1 MTTKNLTAAV
11 RGHTLADYITMEAA
25 QAEETLAG
33 YLNGRDIATHA
44 THYAA
49 AHGWTYT
56 PEIHAHTVQAIHEA
70 ITGDDTQNTIT
81 LDHGIDVTNTDAG
94 HFTITRDDTTVAVC
108 VDLTSACAALEDM
121 GAPHDTIM
129 RLVYAYDA
137 FTN

>member
-1 MTTKNLTAAV
+1 MTTKNLKAAI
-11 RGHTLADYITMEAA
+11 RGYTLADYLILEAA
-25 QAEETLAG
+25 QAEETLAD

-56 PEIHAHTVQAIHEA
+56 PEVHAHTVQAIHEA
-70 ITGDDTQNTIT
+70 ITGDDTQITIT
-81 LDHGIDVTNTDAG
+81 LDHSIDVTITDAG
-94 HFTITRDDTTVAVC
+94 LFTITRDDTIVAVC
-108 VDLTSACAALEDM
+108 VDLTSACHALENM

>member
-1 MTTKNLTAAV
+1 MTTKNITAAV
-11 RGHTLADYITMEAA
+11 RGYTLADYLTLEAA
-25 QAEETLAG
+25 QAEDTLAG

-56 PEIHAHTVQAIHEA
+56 PEIHAYTVQAIHEA
-70 ITGDDTQNTIT
+70 ITGDDTQITIT
-81 LDHGIDVTNTDAG
+81 LDQGIDVTIADTG
-94 HFTITRDDTTVAVC
+94 LFTITRDDTTVAVC

-121 GAPHDTIM
+121 GAPHGTIM

>member
-70 ITGDDTQNTIT
+70 ITGDDTQITIT
-81 LDHGIDVTNTDAG
+81 LDQGIDVTITDHG
-94 HFTITRDDTTVAVC
+94 LFTITRDGALTAVC
-108 VDLTSACAALEDM
+108 VDLTSACAALEDT
-121 GAPHDTIM
+121 GATHDTIM

>member
-1 MTTKNLTAAV
+1 MTTKNLKAAI
-11 RGHTLADYITMEAA
+11 RGYTLADYLTMEAA
-25 QAEETLAG
+25 QAEETLAD

-49 AHGWTYT
+49 AHGWAYT

-70 ITGDDTQNTIT
+70 ITGDDTQITIT
-81 LDHGIDVTNTDAG
+81 LDQGIDVTIADTG
-94 HFTITRDDTTVAVC
+94 LFTITHHGALTAVC
-108 VDLTSACAALEDM
+108 VDLASACHTLETM
-121 GAPHDTIM
+121 GAPHEATM